1 VHDGQLQRTLESH
14 DSLFVI
20 LTSPTVSTIAAA
32 AAAGSSPPVVTLE
45 GGAPNATCAA
55 LQSCAYVKGRGCQCN
70 YPECEKYHDCC
81 PDVQAVCQ
89 DATCT
94 VYGCHNKS
102 ALCSCTDSCS
112 HEHKC
117 CVDFYQAC
125 PRHHHPPGPPPSP
138 PGPVTPVGPCG
149 YESICPPQQFHLAPT
164 ETPTAITVSFVTGAR
179 FAAAPN
185 CSLGTRTGAPTAH
198 FGGVTTTYTDGG
210 WLGKL
215 HAVRMAGLAA
225 DGRTEYFYTCNGAAE
240 FSFVSP
246 PPPGAAAFPM
256 VVAAVADLGS
266 RCSRTGGGCGNN
278 SHRR

>member
-1 VHDGQLQRTLESH
+1 MLAINGGDANATLTVSFADLPGVTGPQHARDIWAKADLGVHDGQLQRTLESH

-32 AAAGSSPPVVTLE
+32 AAAGSAPPVVTLE

-89 DATCT
+89 DATCA

-149 YESICPPQQFHLAPT
+149 FEGICPPQQA
-164 ETPTAITVSFVTGAR
+164 
-179 FAAAPN
+179 
-185 CSLGTRTGAPTAH
+185 
-198 FGGVTTTYTDGG
+198 FGVLLDQWT
-210 WLGKL
+210 
-215 HAVRMAGLAA
+215 
-225 DGRTEYFYTCNGAAE
+225 
-240 FSFVSP
+240 S
-246 PPPGAAAFPM
+246 
-256 VVAAVADLGS
+256 
-266 RCSRTGGGCGNN
+266 
-278 SHRR
+278 